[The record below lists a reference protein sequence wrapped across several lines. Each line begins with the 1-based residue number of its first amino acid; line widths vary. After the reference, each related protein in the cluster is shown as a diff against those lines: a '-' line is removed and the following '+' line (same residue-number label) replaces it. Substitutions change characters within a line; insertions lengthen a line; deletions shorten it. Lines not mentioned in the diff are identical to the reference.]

1 VTWKK
6 LVKKLGNCYQSAYS
20 YVFDKAMKGD
30 KNLILVHADVIG
42 TGKDVKGVCYG
53 HAFVLDG
60 NMVRDTEAK
69 ADIPYQLYKALGQI
83 TNEKRYTFEEMLQEA
98 MKSGHYGPW

>member
-1 VTWKK
+1 
-6 LVKKLGNCYQSAYS
+6 
-20 YVFDKAMKGD
+20 
-30 KNLILVHADVIG
+30 
-42 TGKDVKGVCYG
+42 
-53 HAFVLDG
+53 
-60 NMVRDTEAK
+60 MVRDTEAK

>member
-1 VTWKK
+1 MMWEQVIKA
-6 LVKKLGNCYQSAYS
+6 GNCYKSAYS
-20 YVFDKAMKGD
+20 YIFDEAMKGNE
-30 KNLILVHADVIG
+30 NLILVHADVIG

-98 MKSGHYGPW
+98 IKSGHYGPW